1 VPKYLYTNYDKE
13 VRDFKKSAAKL
24 RRLRNKKGTVAYKS
38 AVKTFKKDAK
48 QLRTASGKL
57 KNYKRRFKK

>member
-1 VPKYLYTNYDKE
+1 MPKYLYTNYDKE

-48 QLRTASGKL
+48 S
-57 KNYKRRFKK
+57 